1 MNNNDNY
8 NKYII
13 LLTLSGYFKFEMNCD
28 AKRKIKYL
36 KHMSNWNYKSKI
48 KTKKKKEKKTNVPW
62 AKNIQ
67 IGTMKTTNARQFL

>member
-13 LLTLSGYFKFEMNCD
+13 LLTLSGYFKFEMKCD

-48 KTKKKKEKKTNVPW
+48 KKQKRKKKQMYLEQKTF
-62 AKNIQ
+62 KLEL
-67 IGTMKTTNARQFL
+67 MKTTNARQFL